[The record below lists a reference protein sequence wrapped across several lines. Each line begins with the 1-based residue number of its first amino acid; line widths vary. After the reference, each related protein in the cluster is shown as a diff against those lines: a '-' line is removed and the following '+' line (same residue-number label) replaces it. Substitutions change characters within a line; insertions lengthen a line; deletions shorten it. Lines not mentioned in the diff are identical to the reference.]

1 MRTTFVLFLAAITGL
16 FGLPSCKDS
25 GCTTNA
31 DCPTGRICR
40 LGLCALD
47 VGVDAGVDADVSL
60 DCDPAAPGDLVL
72 NEILAKPPP
81 GHDVNGNGMHSA
93 TGDEFIEVVNIS
105 GQPVSLAN
113 VQIQVND
120 RRAGLGAF
128 CLDPMHARVL
138 FGIDGLPT
146 LANAGATVSLLIDNQ
161 VAQTHS
167 YGSEGGRDQSL
178 TLAVQLD
185 PASGWVLH
193 SDLTGLLYSPGKC
206 ANGHDFPNCD
216 LPPIAEGDPD
226 VTDGEVAPPAC
237 TEVPEVGD
245 LVINEVL
252 TNPGTTLD
260 ANQDGIVSG
269 SDDEFVEVLNVSSR
283 VLALGGVQT
292 VTGGAVHRT
301 FTFPAG
307 TCVDPGQAAVIF
319 SKYEG
324 GGDFGGAL
332 VFGLGQH
339 LNLTNTGGFVTLR
352 AAAGGVLDE
361 MTYTQGAGTDQVPS
375 TGGTT
380 LTRNIDGDIE
390 SAFIRHTVAPL
401 SGGAPMSP
409 GRCQNGNP
417 FPNCATT
424 QPEVDPDVSD
434 GFVDAVDATD
444 TTMDTHEPDVGPTCG
459 GLAAGPGDLR
469 INEIMARPGATG
481 TNAYGSDWNEDNAC
495 HHQADEYVEIVN
507 ISGAELDVE
516 GVQLVV
522 ASGATPLKYTVGT
535 RSEAT
540 TCLAPGGAILVFGG
554 GSPTVSPPNVIVAA
568 AGTTNGLVLTVGGTT
583 VTVRAAD
590 GTDIDSYT
598 YGSAGQAVSWVRAS
612 DGDDGPMV
620 LHSSLDGATPA
631 TVLVCGENP
640 PVPYGTP
647 GYCSNG
653 SPFPSCLLGD

>member
-25 GCTTNA
+25 GCTTNE
-31 DCPTGRICR
+31 DCPPGRICR

-245 LVINEVL
+245 LVINEL
-252 TNPGTTLD
+252 LPNPGGVLD
-260 ANQDGIVSG
+260 ANQDGVVSNT
-269 SDDEFVEVLNVSSR
+269 DDEFIELLNVSSK
-283 VLALGGVQT
+283 VLALGGVQ
-292 VTGGAVHRT
+292 VTAGRP
-301 FTFPAG
+301 FTFPGG
-307 TCVDPGQAAVIF
+307 TCLGPGQAAVVF
-319 SKYEG
+319 SRYEG

-339 LNLTNTGGFVTLR
+339 LSLTNTADTVTLF
-352 AAAGGVLDE
+352 ASAGGAILDQ
-361 MTYTQGAGTDQVPS
+361 MSYSSSPAGD
-375 TGGTT
+375 T
-380 LTRNIDGDIE
+380 LTRVVDGDID
-390 SAFIRHTVAPL
+390 ADFVRHSQAPA

-409 GRCQNGNP
+409 GRCQNGSS
-417 FPNCATT
+417 FPDCATT

-434 GFVDAVDATD
+434 GFVDTVDPSD

-459 GLAAGPGDLR
+459 PAAAPGDLV
-469 INEIMARPGATG
+469 INEILPNPGGIKWSGDPTDDSTA
-481 TNAYGSDWNEDNAC
+481 NINSR
-495 HHQADEYVEIVN
+495 HQFVEI
-507 ISGAELDVE
+507 
-516 GVQLVV
+516 LVV
-522 ASGATPLKYTVGT
+522 ADHEVELAGVRLYVGANLRYPVAASSQPS
-535 RSEAT
+535 R
-540 TCLAPGGAILVFGG
+540 TCLEPGEAMLVFGG
-554 GSPTVSPPNVIVAA
+554 GAPTIAPEGVVVVAA
-568 AGTTNGLVLTVGGTT
+568 GATNGLNMANAGQT
-583 VTVRAAD
+583 VTLKTSAEVQLD
-590 GTDIDSYT
+590 TYT
-598 YGSAGQAVSWVRAS
+598 YVGSTAGVSWARDPDGSS
-612 DGDDGPMV
+612 DAMV
-620 LHSSLDGATPA
+620 LHSEIDGAVGNASP
-631 TVLVCGENP
+631 
-640 PVPYGTP
+640 GTCSDGSAFP
-647 GYCSNG
+647 G
-653 SPFPSCLLGD
+653 CLLGD